1 MHLYYA
7 LSLAKK
13 YFVFPT
19 VLRHTLQIGTKP
31 GPRLSEKADPGPLE
45 IGFS

>member
-19 VLRHTLQIGTKP
+19 VLRHTLQKRTKP
-31 GPRLSEKADPGPLE
+31 GPRPSEKADPEPLE

>member
-1 MHLYYA
+1 MHFHSA

-19 VLRHTLQIGTKP
+19 VLRHTLQKGTKP
-31 GPRLSEKADPGPLE
+31 GLRPSEKADPEPLE